1 MKKDQTLQVR
11 TGGETGLM
19 NNKKELERIVWREV
33 AEWDISRKISVMLGP
48 GLHCARSFTYSLN
61 IQCCSHSSC
70 VPATV
75 LAPGVLRRSSPC
87 SSSERSAATLHDS
100 LCCPED
106 SSSRSVLAQRWKL
119 EAGCGPVIVY
129 YNHPW

>member
-48 GLHCARSFTYSLN
+48 GLHRARSFIYSLN

-75 LAPGVLRRSSPC
+75 LAPGSSGGAVPARPLRDQLLLSMTPSAVLRTAPQGQSWPKGGNLRQ
-87 SSSERSAATLHDS
+87 A
-100 LCCPED
+100 
-106 SSSRSVLAQRWKL
+106 V
-119 EAGCGPVIVY
+119 GP
-129 YNHPW
+129 